1 MRVILWMKCSLPAR
15 IRLVSDSYTGELVR
29 QALNC
34 TRTYFLQ
41 QQARSRGSRGGSR
54 AGAAGSRKSRQQAT
68 GNSLS
73 GRLTNCVKALQQSA
87 NRFRCTSVP
96 CSGALVA
103 SAATSRR
110 SRTSNI
116 SSRTGWN
123 EAFSLADCD
132 ALIKYDYAFDCSS
145 ISSRRRRRS
154 LFGAANCGARSL
166 GATQS
171 EGEKEKG
178 ERKDWGKERE
188 SAITG
193 SVAAPSVVT
202 LAGMLRTCLETKTNS
217 PIRPTLPLTSSKPAP
232 AALTS
237 ALVLPPSAAA
247 AAGRQ
252 ATTAAAAA
260 VDAAHF

>member
-41 QQARSRGSRGGSR
+41 QQARSRGSR

-103 SAATSRR
+103 SAATAATSRR

-145 ISSRRRRRS
+145 ISSRSRRRS
-154 LFGAANCGARSL
+154 LFGAANCWARSL

-171 EGEKEKG
+171 EREKEKG

-188 SAITG
+188 RNHRKCSRAKRRHIG
-193 SVAAPSVVT
+193 GHA
-202 LAGMLRTCLETKTNS
+202 
-217 PIRPTLPLTSSKPAP
+217 
-232 AALTS
+232 
-237 ALVLPPSAAA
+237 
-247 AAGRQ
+247 
-252 ATTAAAAA
+252 
-260 VDAAHF
+260 